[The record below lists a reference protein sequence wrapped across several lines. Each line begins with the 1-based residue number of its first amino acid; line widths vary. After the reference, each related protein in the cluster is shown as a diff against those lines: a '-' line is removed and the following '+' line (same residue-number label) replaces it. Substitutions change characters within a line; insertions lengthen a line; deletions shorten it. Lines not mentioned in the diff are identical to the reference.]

1 MNALP
6 PRPLIGRWLDPA
18 ESLGE
23 ILFGLIMVLTFTM
36 GARLLTAR
44 DALDGHEIV
53 VAAVGCNIAW
63 GIIDAVLFVLG
74 TLYQRSQR
82 MRLVRAVQGVA
93 SEAEALALI
102 RRDFDLD
109 DAAIAISPPEQ
120 ARFYQSVLAVAA
132 QARAPRRTPLRRGD
146 LAAALVVFL
155 LVSAT
160 ALPGVIPFLVIADP
174 DVALR
179 VSNLFLLVLLFA
191 VGYVWA
197 RRTDASPWRIG
208 LTVTLLGVLMV
219 GVAIA
224 LGG

>member
-1 MNALP
+1 MARRSDN
-6 PRPLIGRWLDPA
+6 PLIGRYLDPA

-23 ILFGLIMVLTFTM
+23 VLFGLIMVLTVTV
-36 GARLLTAR
+36 GARLLTTPE
-44 DALDGHEIV
+44 ALDGREIV

-82 MRLVRAVQGVA
+82 TRLVRAVRNAA
-93 SEAEALALI
+93 SEAEALAVI
-102 RRDFDLD
+102 RRDFDVA
-109 DAAIAISPPEQ
+109 DAPVAVSPEDR
-120 ARFYQSVLAVAA
+120 ARFHRLVLAVAA
-132 QARAPRRTPLRRGD
+132 QAPPGRPRLRRAD
-146 LAAALVVFL
+146 IAAALVVFL

-160 ALPGVIPFLVIADP
+160 ALPGVVPFLVIADA

-179 VSNLFLLVLLFA
+179 VSNLVLLLLLFA
-191 VGYVWA
+191 AGYVWA
-197 RRTDASPWRIG
+197 RRTDASPWRVG

>member
-1 MNALP
+1 MTRRSDN
-6 PRPLIGRWLDPA
+6 RLIGRYLDPA

-44 DALDGHEIV
+44 DELDGHDIV
-53 VAAVGCNIAW
+53 VAAVGCNVAW
-63 GIIDAVLFVLG
+63 GIIDAALFVLG

-82 MRLVRAVQGVA
+82 LRLVRAVQGAA

-109 DAAIAISPPEQ
+109 DAAIAIGPPEQ
-120 ARFYQSVLAVAA
+120 ARFHQSVLVMATQA
-132 QARAPRRTPLRRGD
+132 QAPRQTPLRRSD
-146 LAAALVVFL
+146 LAGALVVFL

-179 VSNLFLLVLLFA
+179 VSNLVLVLLLFA
-191 VGYVWA
+191 TGYVWA
-197 RRTDASPWRIG
+197 HRTHAGPWRIG
-208 LTVTLLGVLMV
+208 LTVMLLGILMV
-219 GVAIA
+219 GVAVA